1 MADTKTEK
9 DLQELSA
16 NMDAMLYRLNLLCNR
31 FEKDKDQV
39 LKESLGMKEVIK
51 ALQSE
56 IEKFTEMRDKVG
68 EIFTNRLEKASG
80 AIVFKARD
88 EIQELFRENLKE
100 TISRLD
106 DVLYKMKQKMEYF
119 YDLDKK
125 RIIWM
130 AIGFVI
136 LPVATGVLAAKLFM
150 SEPMMRFNKATCEVY
165 KERCL
170 YVR

>member
-1 MADTKTEK
+1 MADTKINK
-9 DLQELSA
+9 DMQELVE

-39 LKESLGMKEVIK
+39 LKESLGMKEIIK
-51 ALQSE
+51 ALQEE
-56 IEKFTEMRDKVG
+56 IDNFTQMREKVG
-68 EIFTNRLEKASG
+68 EIFNSRLEKASD
-80 AIVFKARD
+80 AIVLKAKEGVQ
-88 EIQELFRENLKE
+88 EIYRENLKE
-100 TISRLD
+100 TVTRLD
-106 DVLYKMKQKMEYF
+106 GVLYRMQQKMEYF

-136 LPVATGVLAAKLFM
+136 LPIIAGVFTAKLFM
-150 SEPMMRFNKATCEVY
+150 SKPILSFDKEICKVY
-165 KERCL
+165 EQRCS